1 MTREEL
7 NDKYPCMADTE
18 LLQHANGGGWVE
30 HPERVGASAFVA
42 GLVSGNARVFGNA
55 RVCGNA
61 RVFGNARVC
70 GNARVFGD
78 AQVYGNAQVY
88 GDAQVYGN
96 AQVSGNA
103 LVYGNAR
110 VYGDA
115 QVYGNAQVSGNAQ
128 ISATPWMISL
138 CRHTIVKCDGDVI
151 SIGCHVNTLA
161 GWLDKYEAVG
171 RMEGYTKEEIAR
183 YGAAL
188 KMIEQLTAVPVAA

>member
-7 NDKYPCMADTE
+7 NAKYPCMANTE
-18 LLQHANGGGWVE
+18 LFQHDNGGGWVE
-30 HPERVGASAFVA
+30 HPERVEASAFVA
-42 GLVSGNARVFGNA
+42 GLVSGNAQVFGN
-55 RVCGNA
+55 
-61 RVFGNARVC
+61 
-70 GNARVFGD
+70 
-78 AQVYGNAQVY
+78 
-88 GDAQVYGN
+88 
-96 AQVSGNA
+96 
-103 LVYGNAR
+103 
-110 VYGDA
+110 A

-138 CRHTIVKCDGDVI
+138 GRHTVVKCDGDVI
-151 SIGCHVNTLA
+151 CIGCHVNTLA

>member
-18 LLQHANGGGWVE
+18 LFQHDNGGGWVE
-30 HPERVGASAFVA
+30 HPERVEASAFVA

-55 RVCGNA
+55 
-61 RVFGNARVC
+61 
-70 GNARVFGD
+70 
-78 AQVYGNAQVY
+78 
-88 GDAQVYGN
+88 
-96 AQVSGNA
+96 QVSGNA
-103 LVYGNAR
+103 LVYGNAQVYGNAL

-115 QVYGNAQVSGNAQ
+115 QVSGNALVFGDARVYGNARVYGDALVYGDARVSGNAQ

-138 CRHTIVKCDGDVI
+138 CRHTVVKCDGDVI
-151 SIGCHVNTLA
+151 CIGCHVNTLA

>member
-7 NDKYPCMADTE
+7 NAKYPWMANTE
-18 LLQHANGGGWVE
+18 LFQHDNGGGWVE
-30 HPERVGASAFVA
+30 HPERVEASAFVA
-42 GLVSGNARVFGNA
+42 GLVSGNAQVFGN
-55 RVCGNA
+55 
-61 RVFGNARVC
+61 
-70 GNARVFGD
+70 
-78 AQVYGNAQVY
+78 
-88 GDAQVYGN
+88 
-96 AQVSGNA
+96 
-103 LVYGNAR
+103 
-110 VYGDA
+110 A

-138 CRHTIVKCDGDVI
+138 GRHTVVKCDGDVI
-151 SIGCHVNTLA
+151 CIGCHVNTLA